1 MVNNLLLTFVSL
13 QSQQI
18 GLMIKWLAAVIG
30 YSFLR
35 FPGAILG
42 FMIGGFFEFL
52 SKNSVQ
58 IRTSSYVISPETF
71 QLNLLALSA
80 LIIKADGKIEQKELN
95 FVRSFFISQY
105 GKERADSI
113 FRTFNNQIKKETK
126 HLDKLTSVFVQQT
139 AYETR
144 LQILHF
150 LFGIANADGN
160 ISDVELEKLSQVA
173 SGMRLRLP
181 DFESIKAM
189 FIKNTDNAYKIL
201 EIDPKASQDEIKS
214 AYRKMAKKYHPDKLR
229 GQDPSMIIGAEE
241 KFRQVQK
248 AYETLM
254 RQKNN

>member
-1 MVNNLLLTFVSL
+1 
-13 QSQQI
+13 
-18 GLMIKWLAAVIG
+18 MIKWLAAVIG

-52 SKNSVQ
+52 SKNSIQ
-58 IRTSSYVISPETF
+58 IRTSSYAIKPETF

-80 LIIKADGKIEQKELN
+80 LIIKADGKIQQKELD
-95 FVRSFFISQY
+95 FVRSFFIGQY

-113 FRTFNNQIKKETK
+113 FRAFNTQIKKETQ
-126 HLDKLTSVFVQQT
+126 HLDQLTRVFVQQT

-160 ISDVELEKLSQVA
+160 ISNVELQKLSQVA

-189 FIKNTDNAYKIL
+189 FVKNTDNAYKIL
-201 EIDPKASQDEIKS
+201 EVSSNASQDEIKS
-214 AYRKMAKKYHPDKLR
+214 AYRKMVKKYHPDKLR
-229 GQDPSMIIGAEE
+229 GQDPAMVKGAEE
-241 KFRQVQK
+241 KFREVQK

>member
-1 MVNNLLLTFVSL
+1 
-13 QSQQI
+13 
-18 GLMIKWLAAVIG
+18 MIKWVAAVIG

-42 FMIGGFFEFL
+42 FMVGGFFEFL

-58 IRTSSYVISPETF
+58 IRTSSYAIKPKTF

-80 LIIKADGKIEQKELN
+80 LIIKADGKIEQKELD
-95 FVRSFFISQY
+95 FVRSFFIGQF
-105 GKERADSI
+105 GKDRADSI
-113 FRTFNNQIKKETK
+113 FKTFNTQIKKETL
-126 HLDKLTSVFVQQT
+126 HLDQMTRVFVQQT

-160 ISDVELEKLSQVA
+160 ISDIELQKLSQVA
-173 SGMRLRLP
+173 TGMRLHLP

-189 FIKNTDNAYKIL
+189 FVKNTNNAYKIL
-201 EIDPKASQDEIKS
+201 EVDSNASLDEIKK

-229 GQDPSMIIGAEE
+229 GQDPAMIKGAEE
-241 KFRQVQK
+241 KFREVQK

>member
-1 MVNNLLLTFVSL
+1 
-13 QSQQI
+13 
-18 GLMIKWLAAVIG
+18 MIKWVAAVIG

-42 FMIGGFFEFL
+42 FMVGGFFEFL
-52 SKNSVQ
+52 SKNSLQ
-58 IRTSSYVISPETF
+58 IRTSSYAINPETF

-80 LIIKADGKIEQKELN
+80 LIIKADGKIEQKELD
-95 FVRSFFISQY
+95 FVRSFFIGQY

-113 FRTFNNQIKKETK
+113 FRTFNTQIKKETQ
-126 HLDKLTSVFVQQT
+126 HLDQLTRVFVQQT

-160 ISDVELEKLSQVA
+160 ISDVELQKLSQVA

-189 FIKNTDNAYKIL
+189 FVKNTDNAYKIL
-201 EIDPKASQDEIKS
+201 EIDSNASQDEIKS

-229 GQDPSMIIGAEE
+229 GQDLAMIKGAEE
-241 KFRQVQK
+241 KFREVQK

-254 RQKNN
+254 HQKNN

>member
-1 MVNNLLLTFVSL
+1 
-13 QSQQI
+13 
-18 GLMIKWLAAVIG
+18 MIKWVAAVIG

-42 FMIGGFFEFL
+42 FMVGGFFEFL
-52 SKNSVQ
+52 SKNSIQ
-58 IRTSSYVISPETF
+58 IRTSSYAIKPETF

-80 LIIKADGKIEQKELN
+80 LIIKADGKIEQKELD
-95 FVRSFFISQY
+95 FVRSFFIGQY

-113 FRTFNNQIKKETK
+113 FRTFNTQIKKETQ
-126 HLDKLTSVFVQQT
+126 HLDQLTRIFVQQT

-160 ISDVELEKLSQVA
+160 ISDIELQKLSQVA
-173 SGMRLRLP
+173 TGMRLRLP

-189 FIKNTDNAYKIL
+189 FVKNTDNAYKIL
-201 EIDPKASQDEIKS
+201 EVDSNASLDEIKK

-229 GQDPSMIIGAEE
+229 GQDPAMIKGAEE
-241 KFRQVQK
+241 KFREVM
-248 AYETLM
+248 L
-254 RQKNN
+254 RHSL

>member
-1 MVNNLLLTFVSL
+1 MV
-13 QSQQI
+13 
-18 GLMIKWLAAVIG
+18 KWVAAVIG

-42 FMIGGFFEFL
+42 FMVGGFFEFL
-52 SKNSVQ
+52 SKNSIQ
-58 IRTSSYVISPETF
+58 IRTSSYAIKPETF

-80 LIIKADGKIEQKELN
+80 LIIKADGKIEQKELD
-95 FVRSFFISQY
+95 FVRSFFIGQY

-113 FRTFNNQIKKETK
+113 FRTFNTQIKKETQ
-126 HLDKLTSVFVQQT
+126 HLDQLTRIFVQQT

-160 ISDVELEKLSQVA
+160 ISDIELQKLSQVA
-173 SGMRLRLP
+173 TGMRLHLP

-189 FIKNTDNAYKIL
+189 FVKNTDNAYKIL
-201 EIDPKASQDEIKS
+201 EVDSNASLDEIKK

-229 GQDPSMIIGAEE
+229 VQDPAMIKGAEE
-241 KFRQVQK
+241 KFREVQK

>member
-1 MVNNLLLTFVSL
+1 
-13 QSQQI
+13 
-18 GLMIKWLAAVIG
+18 MIKWLAAVIG

-52 SKNSVQ
+52 SKNSIQ
-58 IRTSSYVISPETF
+58 IRSSSYAIKPETF

-80 LIIKADGKIEQKELN
+80 LIIKADGKIQQKELD
-95 FVRSFFISQY
+95 FVRSFFIGQY

-113 FRTFNNQIKKETK
+113 FRAFNTQIKKETQ
-126 HLDKLTSVFVQQT
+126 HLDQLTRVFVQQT

-160 ISDVELEKLSQVA
+160 ISNVELQKLSQVA

-189 FIKNTDNAYKIL
+189 FVKNTDNAYKIL
-201 EIDPKASQDEIKS
+201 EVSSNASQDEIKS
-214 AYRKMAKKYHPDKLR
+214 AYRKMVKKYHPDKLR
-229 GQDPSMIIGAEE
+229 GQDPAMVKGAEE
-241 KFRQVQK
+241 KFREVQK

>member
-1 MVNNLLLTFVSL
+1 
-13 QSQQI
+13 
-18 GLMIKWLAAVIG
+18 MIKWVAAVIG

-42 FMIGGFFEFL
+42 FMVGGFFEFL
-52 SKNSVQ
+52 SKNSIQ
-58 IRTSSYVISPETF
+58 IRTSSYAIKPETF

-80 LIIKADGKIEQKELN
+80 LIIKADGKIEQKELD
-95 FVRSFFISQY
+95 FVRSFFIGQY

-113 FRTFNNQIKKETK
+113 FRTFNTQIKKETQ
-126 HLDKLTSVFVQQT
+126 HLDQLTRIFVQQT

-160 ISDVELEKLSQVA
+160 ISDIELQKLSQVA
-173 SGMRLRLP
+173 RGMRLRLP

-189 FIKNTDNAYKIL
+189 FVKNTDNAYKIL
-201 EIDPKASQDEIKS
+201 EVDSNASLDEIKK

-229 GQDPSMIIGAEE
+229 GQDPAMIKGAEE
-241 KFRQVQK
+241 KFREVQK

>member
-1 MVNNLLLTFVSL
+1 
-13 QSQQI
+13 
-18 GLMIKWLAAVIG
+18 MIKWVAAVIG

-42 FMIGGFFEFL
+42 FMVGGFFEFL
-52 SKNSVQ
+52 SKNSLQ
-58 IRTSSYVISPETF
+58 IRTSSYAINPETF

-80 LIIKADGKIEQKELN
+80 LIIKADGKVQKKELD
-95 FVRSFFISQY
+95 FVRSFFIGQY

-113 FRTFNNQIKKETK
+113 FKTFNTQIKKETQ
-126 HLDKLTSVFVQQT
+126 HLDQLTQVFVQQT

-160 ISDVELEKLSQVA
+160 ISDVELQKLSQVA

-189 FIKNTDNAYKIL
+189 FVKNTDNAYKIL
-201 EIDPKASQDEIKS
+201 EIDSNASQDEIKS
-214 AYRKMAKKYHPDKLR
+214 ANGKMDKKYHPDKLR
-229 GQDPSMIIGAEE
+229 GQDPAMIKGAEE
-241 KFRQVQK
+241 KFREVQK

-254 RQKNN
+254 HQKNN

>member
-1 MVNNLLLTFVSL
+1 
-13 QSQQI
+13 
-18 GLMIKWLAAVIG
+18 MIKWLAAVIG

-52 SKNSVQ
+52 SKNSIQ
-58 IRTSSYVISPETF
+58 IRTSSAAIRPEIF

-80 LIIKADGKIEQKELN
+80 LIIKADGKIQKKELD
-95 FVRSFFISQY
+95 FVRSFFIGQY

-113 FRTFNNQIKKETK
+113 FKAFNTHIKKETQ
-126 HLDKLTSVFVQQT
+126 HLDQLTQVFVQQT

-160 ISDVELEKLSQVA
+160 ISDVELQKLTQVA

-189 FIKNTDNAYKIL
+189 FIKDTDNAYKIL
-201 EIDPKASQDEIKS
+201 EIDTNASQDQIKS
-214 AYRKMAKKYHPDKLR
+214 AYRRMAKKYHPDKLR
-229 GQDPSMIIGAEE
+229 GQDPAMIKGAEE
-241 KFRQVQK
+241 KFREVQK

>member
-1 MVNNLLLTFVSL
+1 
-13 QSQQI
+13 
-18 GLMIKWLAAVIG
+18 MIKWVAAVIG

-42 FMIGGFFEFL
+42 FMVGGFFEFL
-52 SKNSVQ
+52 SKNSIQ
-58 IRTSSYVISPETF
+58 IRTTSYAIKPETF

-80 LIIKADGKIEQKELN
+80 LIIKADGKIEQKELD
-95 FVRSFFISQY
+95 FVRSFFIGQY

-113 FRTFNNQIKKETK
+113 FRTFNTQIKKETQ
-126 HLDKLTSVFVQQT
+126 HLDQLTRIFVQQT

-160 ISDVELEKLSQVA
+160 ISDIELQKLSQVA
-173 SGMRLRLP
+173 TGMRLRLP

-189 FIKNTDNAYKIL
+189 FVKNTDNAYKIL
-201 EIDPKASQDEIKS
+201 EVDSNASLDEIKK

-229 GQDPSMIIGAEE
+229 GQDPAMIKGAEE
-241 KFRQVQK
+241 KFREVQK

>member
-1 MVNNLLLTFVSL
+1 
-13 QSQQI
+13 
-18 GLMIKWLAAVIG
+18 MIKWVAAVIG

-42 FMIGGFFEFL
+42 FMVGGFFEFL
-52 SKNSVQ
+52 SKNSIQ
-58 IRTSSYVISPETF
+58 IRTSSYAIKPETF

-80 LIIKADGKIEQKELN
+80 LIIKADGKIEQKELD
-95 FVRSFFISQY
+95 FVRSFFIGQY

-113 FRTFNNQIKKETK
+113 FRTFNTQIKKETQ
-126 HLDKLTSVFVQQT
+126 HLDQLTRIFVQQT

-160 ISDVELEKLSQVA
+160 ISDIELQKLSQVA
-173 SGMRLRLP
+173 TGMRLHLP

-189 FIKNTDNAYKIL
+189 FVKNTDNAYKIL
-201 EIDPKASQDEIKS
+201 EVDSNASLDEIKK

-229 GQDPSMIIGAEE
+229 GQDPAMIKGAEE
-241 KFRQVQK
+241 KFREVQK

>member
-1 MVNNLLLTFVSL
+1 
-13 QSQQI
+13 
-18 GLMIKWLAAVIG
+18 MIKWVAAVIG

-42 FMIGGFFEFL
+42 FMVGGFFEFL
-52 SKNSVQ
+52 SKNSLQ
-58 IRTSSYVISPETF
+58 IRTSSYAINPETF

-80 LIIKADGKIEQKELN
+80 LIIKADGKIEQKELD
-95 FVRSFFISQY
+95 FVRSFFIGQY

-113 FRTFNNQIKKETK
+113 FRTFNTQMKKETQ
-126 HLDKLTSVFVQQT
+126 HLDQLTRVFVQQT

-160 ISDVELEKLSQVA
+160 ISDVELQKLSQVA

-189 FIKNTDNAYKIL
+189 FVKNTDNAYKIL
-201 EIDPKASQDEIKS
+201 EIDSNASQDEIKS

-229 GQDPSMIIGAEE
+229 GQDPAMIKGAEE
-241 KFRQVQK
+241 KFREVQK

-254 RQKNN
+254 HQKNN